1 MGESVSAEE
10 VEALTMVEATK
21 LALGRATHLLP
32 TDAGVV
38 ALWLRQARAIDDI
51 DEDGLNPAGKL
62 DNVSM
67 PSYLKTAESLRMT
80 PVSRESALK
89 SPAPKKPEV
98 VSNGPSNVTQLRGPI
113 QRDA

>member
-38 ALWLRQARAIDDI
+38 ALWSTGEMKWHEGQ
-51 DEDGLNPAGKL
+51 
-62 DNVSM
+62 VS
-67 PSYLKTAESLRMT
+67 ES
-80 PVSRESALK
+80 
-89 SPAPKKPEV
+89 
-98 VSNGPSNVTQLRGPI
+98 
-113 QRDA
+113 D